1 MNKVA
6 AYARKTRETD
16 ISVRVA
22 LYGEGRIIADTG
34 FGFFD
39 HMLQQLAHHSLMDI
53 EVKATGDI
61 KTGFHHLTEDIGICL
76 GRALRQAVSGGEGG
90 NGSGNENPGE
100 TGVGRTDRSG
110 DSSADRSEDEGRG
123 DNGGASPIRRFGSAT
138 VPMDGSLCRVALDFS
153 GRGSAYID
161 APGMD
166 EDIAEF
172 VKAFAREAGITL
184 HMDVLKSDN
193 RHHAT
198 EGCFKALALSVR
210 AALEP
215 DAARNGSSS
224 SKGCIG

>member
-1 MNKVA
+1 MTPGIGGAAMNKVA

-16 ISVRVA
+16 ISVRMA
-22 LYGEGRIIADTG
+22 LYGEGRLIADTG

-39 HMLQQLAHHSLMDI
+39 HMLQQLVHHSLMDI

-76 GRALRQAVSGGEGG
+76 GRALRQAVSGDE
-90 NGSGNENPGE
+90 SGNEIG
-100 TGVGRTDRSG
+100 GGSGDRS
-110 DSSADRSEDEGRG
+110 ADEGRG
-123 DNGGASPIRRFGSAT
+123 EKGGAAPIRRFGSAT
-138 VPMDGSLCRVALDFS
+138 VPMDGSLARVALDFS
-153 GRGSAYID
+153 GRGGAYID